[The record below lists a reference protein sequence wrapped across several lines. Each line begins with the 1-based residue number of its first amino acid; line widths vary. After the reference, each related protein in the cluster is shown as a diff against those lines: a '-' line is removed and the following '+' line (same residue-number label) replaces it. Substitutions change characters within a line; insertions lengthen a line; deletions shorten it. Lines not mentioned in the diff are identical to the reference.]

1 MAELMPWL
9 EPWYRRFVA
18 AMAAERAPQA
28 LMLGGPRGV
37 GKEALAQALAA
48 RWLCERPLEAGESA
62 CGQCRS
68 CRLLRA
74 GDHPLAWRLAPE
86 ASLGNEG
93 RQITLEQIRDLQ
105 EGLSLAE
112 TGRRVVTIVLA
123 EAMNRFTANALLKVL
138 EEPPA
143 GVSFLLVTESPS
155 ALLPT
160 VRSRCQVWWIAP
172 PARDAALAWLATQ
185 EGGPQAAP
193 LLDLAGGAPLAAL
206 QWARAGWGRWI
217 ERFLA
222 EVGGEAPK
230 SPLTWAAGLES
241 WLKAKETQES
251 GFGLEAW
258 MDWWLRWLHDLAR
271 VASGAPA
278 RHFPQAGE
286 RLRALAGRASLRT
299 WLALETKA
307 RARAEWVR
315 HPLNLRLYLEDVVSD
330 YADLI
335 GGKG

>member
-112 TGRRVVTIVLA
+112 AGRRVVTIVPA

>member
-18 AMAAERAPQA
+18 AMAAGRAPQA
-28 LMLGGPRGV
+28 LMLGGLRGV

-48 RWLCERPLEAGESA
+48 RWLCERALEAGESA

-68 CRLLRA
+68 CRLLGA

-93 RQITLEQIRDLQ
+93 RQITLEQIRTLQ

-112 TGRRVVTIVLA
+112 AGRRVVTIAPA

-143 GVSFLLVTESPS
+143 GVSFLLVTESPP

-172 PARDAALAWLATQ
+172 PARDAALAWLAAQ
-185 EGGPQAAP
+185 EGGPHATP

-206 QWARAGWGRWI
+206 RWARSGWGRWV

-230 SPLTWAAGLES
+230 APLTWAAGLES

-251 GFGLEAW
+251 GFGLDAW

-271 VASGAPA
+271 VASGAPS
-278 RHFPQAGE
+278 RYFPGAEGRLGAIAQRAP
-286 RLRALAGRASLRT
+286 LRA

-315 HPLNLRLYLEDVVSD
+315 HPLNLRLYLEDVLSD

>member
-9 EPWYRRFVA
+9 EPLYRRFAA

-68 CRLLRA
+68 CRLLHRGA
-74 GDHPLAWRLAPE
+74 HPMAWRLAPE
-86 ASLGNEG
+86 TALGNEG
-93 RQITLEQIRDLQ
+93 RQITIEQIRALQ
-105 EGLSLAE
+105 EGLSLVE
-112 TGRRVVTIVLA
+112 TGRRVVTIVPA
-123 EAMNRFTANALLKVL
+123 DAMNRFTANALLKVL

-143 GVSFLLVTESPS
+143 GVSFLLVTDSPS

-172 PARDAALAWLATQ
+172 PRRDLALAWLETQ
-185 EGGPQAAP
+185 EGGAQAAP

-206 QWARAGWGRWI
+206 RWARSGWGRWL

-222 EVGGEAPK
+222 EAGGDAPK
-230 SPLTWAAGLES
+230 APLAWAAGLES

-271 VASGAPA
+271 VASGAAA
-278 RHFPQAGE
+278 RHFSRAAGQLE
-286 RLRALAGRASLRT
+286 ALAGRASLRA
-299 WLALETKA
+299 WLALERRA

-315 HPLNLRLYLEDVVSD
+315 HPLNLRLFLEDVLSD
-330 YADLI
+330 YVDTV
-335 GGKG
+335 GG